1 MTNEFQSNDFQIVQA
16 SWQTD
21 KSTLSNL
28 RRIVFILEQ
37 GVPQEEEW
45 DGQDETAHHWLAKD
59 ANEEAIGT
67 ARLLPSGQIGR
78 MAVVPAFRNRGVG
91 AALLHAAVKHAEHL
105 GFNSVFLNAQ
115 THALGFYQG
124 GGFTV
129 IGDEFMEAGI
139 AHYRMTRSLV
149 PTDIPK
155 GRGAEPT
162 ESASITLRSFDLIES
177 DRSADSEIS
186 FEGEELVLLQAQQLS
201 TSLQTSGAENVELYW
216 QAKSLSGELMGVIQM
231 DLKGRISRLAVLPE
245 HLDLGVGCALL
256 DAAVAR
262 ATRFGLTQVHLNGLV
277 NQTPFWIQC
286 GFTASGTLLP
296 AKVLEHQTFSK
307 SLNIESEFARGLAP
321 SGRSGQPYDLDKP
334 ALRLGKDSVLL
345 LLRREAEFR
354 HVLLEMCKQA
364 RRTIRIW
371 SPVLDHRLFDAN
383 ELRDIISALAR
394 RNRYTRVEM
403 LLYDS
408 HRVVKNGHALLD
420 ISRKL
425 SSSISLKIVDPEL
438 RQLNCE
444 FVLVDNT
451 GMIYRQDVERYEGIA
466 NFRDITENNRLGRQF
481 KAAWESGLQDPDLRQ
496 LTL

>member
-124 GGFTV
+124 AGFTV

-139 AHYRMTRSLV
+139 AHYHMTRSLA
-149 PTDIPK
+149 PFDRPK
-155 GRGAEPT
+155 GRAAEPN
-162 ESASITLRSFDLIES
+162 ESANITLRSFDLIES

-186 FEGEELVLLQAQQLS
+186 FQGEELVLIQAQLLS
-201 TSLQTSGAENVELYW
+201 TKLQSSGLENVELHW
-216 QAKSLSGELMGVIQM
+216 QAKSLSGEIIGVVQM
-231 DLKGRISRLAVLPE
+231 DLKGRISRLAVLSA
-245 HLDLGVGCALL
+245 HLDRGVGRALL

-277 NQTPFWIQC
+277 NQAPFWAHC
-286 GFTASGTLLP
+286 GFTASETSLP
-296 AKVLEHQTFSK
+296 AKGLQHQIFSK
-307 SLNIESEFARGLAP
+307 SLAIESEFARGLAS
-321 SGRSGQPYDLDKP
+321 SGGSGQPYDLDKP
-334 ALRLGKDSVLL
+334 AHRLGKDSGLL

-364 RRTIRIW
+364 RRSIQIW
-371 SPVLDHRLFDAN
+371 SPTLDHRLFDAN
-383 ELRDIISALAR
+383 ELRDLISALAR

-451 GMIYRQDVERYEGIA
+451 GLIYRQDVERYEGIA

-481 KAAWESGLQDPDLRQ
+481 NAAWESGLQDPDLRQ